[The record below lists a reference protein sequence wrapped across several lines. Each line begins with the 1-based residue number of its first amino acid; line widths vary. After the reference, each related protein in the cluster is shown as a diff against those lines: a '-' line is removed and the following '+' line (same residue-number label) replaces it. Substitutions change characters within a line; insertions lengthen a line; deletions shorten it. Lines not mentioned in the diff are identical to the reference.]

1 MKNLYAYNK
10 RFKSAHDIVNPIL
23 SKILPFAIY
32 IHIYTYKLIFNNDNF
47 KQIQRQKI

>member
-23 SKILPFAIY
+23 SKILPFTIY
-32 IHIYTYKLIFNNDNF
+32 IYTYKLIFNNDNF

>member
-10 RFKSAHDIVNPIL
+10 RFKSAHDIVNL
-23 SKILPFAIY
+23 SKILPFTIY

>member
-23 SKILPFAIY
+23 SKILPYLY